1 MGGRG
6 SGRRSSPVSKRRVEA
21 GLYLSISALAEHGL
35 LVARTDAC
43 ATVLKWLD
51 HGNMVLA
58 SAQATVQL
66 DETGV
71 GDNGDD
77 NDTNDTTE
85 RRRIIRLRYE
95 VEASGTVFAVYQD
108 LTLRAEA
115 IANGGHRWWFTCPSC
130 DGRRG
135 TLYLPPNEKYFAC
148 RRCHQLAYN
157 SQTRARTG

>member
-58 SAQATVQL
+58 SAHATVQL
-66 DETGV
+66 DETDV

-95 VEASGTVFAVYQD
+95 VEVSGTVFAVYQD
-108 LTLRAEA
+108 LTLRAET
-115 IANGGHRWWFTCPSC
+115 IANGGHRWWFACPSC
-130 DGRRG
+130 VGRRG
-135 TLYLPPNEKYFAC
+135 TLYLPPGEKYFAC
-148 RRCHQLAYN
+148 RRCHQLLYD
-157 SQTRARTG
+157 SQARTRTG